1 MALNYARMKKSEIV
15 WMSNHK
21 CAKHGH
27 TYLTHPQCYEE
38 DHGHDQKIG
47 FLDLECSNLSADFGI
62 ILSYCIA
69 DQHSDKIL
77 HTTVTK
83 KDLATCLDQ
92 KVVVNCIRDM
102 LTFDKIITY
111 YGTGFDLPFLR
122 TRAVSLNVYF
132 PGYGEL
138 VHNDVYYIIRNKF
151 KLSRNRL
158 DNACQTLF
166 GATEKTRITAE
177 HWIKALQ
184 GNVDSLAYILDHN
197 KKDVTELKKLYNRVI
212 EFRQG
217 ANPSI

>member
-1 MALNYARMKKSEIV
+1 MSLNFARMKKSEII

-21 CAKHGH
+21 CKHFH
-27 TYLTHPQCYEE
+27 TYLEHPKCYEE
-38 DHGHDQKIG
+38 DHGKDQRIG

-62 ILSYCIA
+62 ILCYCIA
-69 DQHSDKIL
+69 DLNSEEIL
-77 HTTVTK
+77 HTVITK
-83 KDLATCLDQ
+83 KDLSTCLD
-92 KVVVNCIRDM
+92 KRVVENCVKDLRK
-102 LTFDKIITY
+102 FDKVITY

-122 TRAVSLNVYF
+122 TRAISLNLDF

-166 GATEKTRITAE
+166 GTTEKTRITAE

-184 GNVDSLAYILDHN
+184 GSQPSLKYILDHC

-212 EFRQG
+212 GFRQG